1 MQALLD
7 IILPVFMVIGFGYFV
22 TWKGMIDD
30 TAIDALVKF
39 TQNFAIPCLLFRAIS
54 QIDLGA
60 SVSLPLIFSYY
71 LGAFASFFAGY
82 AGARIFFKRSPVDAV
97 AIAFCCLFSNTVLLG
112 IPITERAYGSD
123 ALSANFAIITFH
135 APLCYMLGVTAM
147 EIARNEAT
155 GIVQGAMRVFNA
167 MFHNPFVIA
176 IFLGLFANIT
186 ALPLP
191 GPLLSGIDLMATA
204 ALPTALFSLGGIL
217 LRYRPEGD
225 MKAIVMVCAIS
236 LVLHP
241 AIVFA
246 SILWFDLDRAALRS
260 AVLTAAMAPGVNAY
274 VFANMYGAARR
285 VAASSVLMATAG
297 SILSVWVWLLILG

>member
-7 IILPVFMVIGFGYFV
+7 IILPVCVVIGAGYFV
-22 TWKGMIDD
+22 TWKGMISED
-30 TAIDALVKF
+30 TIDALVKF

-71 LGAFASFFAGY
+71 FGAFASFAAGY
-82 AGARIFFKRSPVDAV
+82 AGARIFFKRNPVDAV

-112 IPITERAYGSD
+112 LPITERAYGAE
-123 ALSANFAIITFH
+123 ALSANFAIIAFH

-147 EIARNEAT
+147 EIARNET
-155 GIVQGAMRVFNA
+155 SSVVEGASRVVNA

-176 IFLGLFANIT
+176 IVLGLIANIS

-191 GPLLSGIDLMATA
+191 RPLLGGIDLMATA

-217 LRYRPEGD
+217 CRYRPAGD
-225 MKAIVMVCAIS
+225 MKAILMVCAIS

-241 AIVFA
+241 AIVFGTA
-246 SILWFDLDRAALRS
+246 YLLDLDREGLRS
-260 AVLTAAMAPGVNAY
+260 AVLTSAMAPGVNAY

-285 VAASSVLMATAG
+285 VAASSVLIATAG
-297 SILSVWVWLLILG
+297 SIGSIWLWLMILP